1 MANFKLLEVSTSW
14 KKIKEFSAKDQ
25 ITKNNV
31 TSPLPEGHQRKNLTK
46 DRLDL
51 HQEFATKVV
60 QTVQ

>member
-1 MANFKLLEVSTSW
+1 MANFKLLEVSTPW

-31 TSPLPEGHQRKNLTK
+31 TYPLPEGHQRKNLTK

-51 HQEFATKVV
+51 HQEFASNVV